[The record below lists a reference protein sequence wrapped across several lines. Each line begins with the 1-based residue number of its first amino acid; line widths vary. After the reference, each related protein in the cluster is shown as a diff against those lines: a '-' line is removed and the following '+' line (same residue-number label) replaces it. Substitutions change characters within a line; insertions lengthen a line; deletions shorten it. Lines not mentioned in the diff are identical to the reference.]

1 MTLVSA
7 LLDAGADLLLGS
19 ACVGCGEPGRVL
31 CRDCRS
37 GLPTS
42 AVESWPTPTPVGL
55 ARPFATG
62 AYDGALRA
70 MVVGHKERRLLGL
83 TRPLG
88 ELLATSVLA
97 AARPLRLRLLLVP
110 VPSRPSAV
118 RDRGHDPTSRADPAS
133 RPDPPDCGPRAPRC
147 PPAPHPRRPGRP
159 GRARCRPALAPTSP
173 ARWPALLRAV
183 RRHPARSAHVLVC
196 DDVITTGATASRGA
210 AGARGGRASPSSPS
224 PPSQPPSGGTAHRPE
239 PGIVAQP
246 FRRSRSPTN
255 VSTWSPPGS
264 VVASSGR
271 RGSLRASLRQAD
283 ASRRQNGP
291 RKATLST
298 DHGAA

>member
-97 AARPLRLRLLLVP
+97 AAGPTAPLLLVP
-110 VPSRPSAV
+110 VPSRPAAV
-118 RDRGHDPTSRADPAS
+118 RDRGHDPTLAMTRRAARTLRTADREVRVA
-133 RPDPPDCGPRAPRC
+133 RLLRT
-147 PPAPHPRRPGRP
+147 RPGLADQAGLGADQR
-159 GRARCRPALAPTSP
+159 RANLAGSMASP
-173 ARWPALLRAV
+173 SRAV
-183 RRHPARSAHVLVC
+183 RRHSGRSAHVLVC
-196 DDVITTGATASRGA
+196 DDVITTGATAREAQRALEAVGVTVLAVA
-210 AGARGGRASPSSPS
+210 AVAATVRRYRPPHQSP
-224 PPSQPPSGGTAHRPE
+224 E
-239 PGIVAQP
+239 
-246 FRRSRSPTN
+246 
-255 VSTWSPPGS
+255 
-264 VVASSGR
+264 
-271 RGSLRASLRQAD
+271 
-283 ASRRQNGP
+283 
-291 RKATLST
+291 
-298 DHGAA
+298 